1 MANRSFQDMRYA
13 LVKREVTLYAA
24 VQLSSSGTV
33 IALQKWNYPA
43 LGQGAI
49 ARTYSPANVGAAL
62 TPQSG
67 APWPLQYNAG
77 SEGVRSIVR
86 TNVGLWT
93 VTLQDNY
100 QRVLMVNF
108 LVQTALTAAGT
119 QAQTVSLDGTVL
131 NMGANGGS
139 VLGVRFMSNS
149 TTVAEPSVGNDLVL
163 LKMDLAD
170 GTEP

>member
-1 MANRSFQDMRYA
+1 MANRSFIDKQYT
-13 LVKREVTLYAA
+13 LLKREVSIYAA
-24 VQLSSSGTV
+24 VQLSSAGTV

-43 LGQGAI
+43 LGQGAA
-49 ARTYSPANVGAAL
+49 ARTYTAANVGAAL

-86 TNVGLWT
+86 TGVGLWT

-100 QRVLMVNF
+100 QRLVF
-108 LVQTALTAAGT
+108 CSFTVQTAATAIGT
-119 QAQTVSLDGTVL
+119 QAMQMSLDGTVV
-131 NMGANGGS
+131 NMAANGGS
-139 VLGVRFMSNS
+139 VIGVRFMSNP
-149 TTVAEPSVGNDLVL
+149 TTVVEPSVANDLVL
-163 LKMDLAD
+163 LKFVLAD